1 MHGGVKFYESSAANA
16 RRYVEADRS
25 AVDGYYLGEGSG
37 LVERYRVHG
46 NVVELAPAMD
56 GPTYERWVAG
66 YDVETGKA
74 KGCLRTD
81 EHGVK
86 FLEVAVNGPKTWSLA
101 AAVHPEVSAAY
112 DAAQERAVGQI
123 LAWVGEHAT
132 TRVGPRG
139 RQVQVPVEG
148 MEAAMI
154 RHYTSRAGDPH
165 RHLHLQFNTRVRA
178 LGRWRGL
185 HTVGVRDSIEAING
199 IGHAAVQSDLRFRSV
214 LAELGY
220 HVSPESGE
228 VVELET
234 YVGAFSARSKQI
246 EQNMDRY
253 EAAWRADHSGE
264 EPGPA
269 LQRAWDRRAWA
280 DARPDKV
287 VPSSGA
293 ELEQHWREQ
302 LAELGFKPPRRSA
315 KLRPQRVGRLDR
327 DRLVADAL
335 SLLGARRSA
344 WNAADARGEVERL
357 VAAADVVAEASAR
370 QELVEDL
377 AARVVAASVP
387 LLGRDDV
394 PEHVRAL
401 TSPRVVAVEHDL
413 VERVAR
419 RADAGGRPAA
429 SRRVPASIAPLDP
442 EQTVVAA
449 QLAGSGVLM
458 VVEGAAGAGKTA
470 TLAAANVLVR
480 AQGCRMMV
488 VTPAQKAAQVA
499 SVQIGAAAASVAWLL
514 HQHGYRWD
522 AKGRWGRIQAE
533 PAASARLAAG
543 DLLVVDEA
551 GMLDQDSADALLALV
566 DETGAR
572 VALVGD
578 RHQLP
583 AVGRRGVLDL
593 ACRYAPNRRVTMDGV
608 RRFTDPRY
616 AQLSLQMRRGEA
628 PGEVFDEL
636 ARRGEIVVH
645 ASEVERLAALA
656 GVAQRGDAV
665 VADTREQV
673 AKINGLVHDFRRIA
687 GEVSD
692 GVVTAGGER
701 IGVGDVVATRHNDS
715 TRGVANREIWTVT
728 AVDRRGLK
736 VSGPPGRRRLPREY
750 VAAHVE
756 LAYATTAHGIQ
767 GVTVS
772 TAHVLVGH
780 HTSGSSVYVGMTRG
794 RDHNIAHLVAEDLD
808 DARQQWIE
816 VFGRDHADLGPAH
829 AAQRAAEDIERYGS
843 RSMHRYVRT
852 PVRNP
857 STSMPSR
864 PRQGAWETPRPTSH
878 PSGPAIGM

>member
-1 MHGGVKFYESSAANA
+1 MKFYKASAANA

-25 AVDGYYLGEGSG
+25 AADDYYLGEGSG
-37 LVERYRVHG
+37 LVVRYRVHG
-46 NVVELAPAMD
+46 KMVGSARAMD

-74 KGCLRTD
+74 KGRLRTD
-81 EHGVK
+81 AHGVK

-101 AAVHPEVSAAY
+101 AAVHPEVSVAY
-112 DAAQERAVGQI
+112 DGAQERAVKQI

-139 RQVQVPVEG
+139 RQVHVPVEG
-148 MEAAMI
+148 MEAAVI

-185 HTVGVRDSIEAING
+185 HTVGLRDSIEAING
-199 IGHAAVQSDLRFRSV
+199 IGHAAVQADLGFRSV
-214 LAELGY
+214 LASLAY
-220 HVSPESGE
+220 HLDPESGE
-228 VVELET
+228 IVELEP

-253 EAAWRADHSGE
+253 EASWRADHPGE

-269 LQRAWDRRAWA
+269 LRRAWDRRAWA

-287 VPSSGA
+287 MPTSGA

-315 KLRPQRVGRLDR
+315 KLRPQRIGRLDR
-327 DRLVADAL
+327 DRLVADAV

-357 VAAADVVAEASAR
+357 VTATDVVAEASVR
-370 QELVEDL
+370 QELAEDL
-377 AARVVAASVP
+377 TARVVAASVP

-401 TSPRVVAVEHDL
+401 TSPRVLAVEYDL
-413 VERVAR
+413 VDRLAR
-419 RADAGGRPAA
+419 RADAGGKPAA
-429 SRRVPASIAPLDP
+429 SRRVPASFARLDP
-442 EQTVVAA
+442 EQAVAA
-449 QLAGSGVLM
+449 AQVAGSGALL

-470 TLAAANVLVR
+470 TLAAANALVR
-480 AQGCRMMV
+480 AQGSRMMV
-488 VTPAQKAAQVA
+488 VTPTRKAAQVA
-499 SVQIGAAAASVAWLL
+499 SAQIDASAAPVAWLL

-522 AKGRWGRIQAE
+522 AKGRWGRIHTE

-551 GMLDQDSADALLALV
+551 GMLDQDSADALLALA
-566 DETGAR
+566 DDTGAR

-583 AVGRRGVLDL
+583 AVGRGGVLDL
-593 ACRYAPNRRVTMDGV
+593 ACRYAPSSHLAMDGV

-616 AQLSLQMRRGEA
+616 ARLTLQMRRGEA

-636 ARRGEIVVH
+636 AGRGEIVVH

-656 GVAQRGDAV
+656 GIAQCGDAV

-673 AKINGLVHDFRRIA
+673 AKINGLVHDLRRIT

-701 IGVGDVVATRHNDS
+701 IGIGDVVATRHNDS
-715 TRGVANREIWTVT
+715 TTGVANRETWTVT
-728 AVDRRGLK
+728 SVDRRGLQ

-750 VAAHVE
+750 VAEHVE
-756 LAYATTAHGIQ
+756 LAYATTVHGIQ

-780 HTSGSSVYVGMTRG
+780 HTSGSSAYVGMTRG

-808 DARQQWIE
+808 EARQQWIE
-816 VFGRDHADLGPAH
+816 VFGRDRADLGPAH

-843 RSMHRYVRT
+843 RAMARYVRT
-852 PVRNP
+852 PVRDP
-857 STSMPSR
+857 RTSRSPG
-864 PRQGAWETPRPTSH
+864 PRQGVWPDDRRTTSQ